1 MNLASSKAFKG
12 PTPLESLA
20 LAISGVATIPASF
33 AADSTPAA
41 SQSTDARTITDK
53 AMAKI
58 TQGLPG
64 QFQVAYSKKTNK
76 IWVAGTADRDEHVST
91 IARIDANSLKIEA
104 VAELP
109 IVKNDK
115 GYSTRVRTVSP
126 SMTRKVPCG

>member
-12 PTPLESLA
+12 LAVGSLA

-76 IWVAGTADRDEHVST
+76 IWVAGTADRDKHVST

-115 GYSTRVRTVSP
+115 G
-126 SMTRKVPCG
+126 